1 MVLYRSTV
9 LILTCASCLSV
20 STGLAK
26 THTTSTPRIKI
37 GWITPIQVTAAI
49 ANSQKQRLPGTEVQ
63 KSDSKLQEQYIAKLQ
78 ESFDLANREKQKP
91 PPTPPP
97 AQSLKPGFL
106 KDFPGIAFILGLGVF
121 ALIAIFGGLF
131 YLLMRGSDSQE
142 EKEGNS
148 HLQATFTESDN
159 SNSASQQNYNNMR
172 EPSFLAKLDIVED
185 LIRELQTAEPA
196 KRCRAIW
203 ELGQKG
209 DSRAVQPLVNL
220 MIDCDSKQRS
230 LILAALSEIGNR
242 TLTPINRAL
251 NVSLQDENP
260 EVRKNAIRD
269 LTRIY
274 ELVVQMS
281 HLLRYAVDDPNPEV
295 QETARWALERIGAI
309 RNLSISENPNQNSPQ
324 DK

>member
-1 MVLYRSTV
+1 MVLYRSTI
-9 LILTCASCLSV
+9 LILTCASCLSI
-20 STGLAK
+20 SPSLAK
-26 THTTSTPRIKI
+26 THTTPTPRIKI
-37 GWITPIQVTAAI
+37 GWITPIQVKAT
-49 ANSQKQRLPGTEVQ
+49 NSQKQRLPGTEFQ
-63 KSDSKLQEQYIAKLQ
+63 KPDSKLQAQHIAKLQ
-78 ESFDLANREKQKP
+78 ESLDLPNREKQKP
-91 PPTPPP
+91 PSTPPP
-97 AQSLKPGFL
+97 AQSSKPGFL
-106 KDFPGIAFILGLGVF
+106 KDFSGMAFILGLGVF
-121 ALIAIFGGLF
+121 TLIAVFGGLF

-148 HLQATFTESDN
+148 HLQATFTESDFK
-159 SNSASQQNYNNMR
+159 SASQQNHNNMG
-172 EPSFLAKLDIVED
+172 ESSFLAKLDIVED

-196 KRCRAIW
+196 KRYRVIW

-220 MIDCDSKQRS
+220 MVDCDSKQRS

-309 RNLSISENPNQNSPQ
+309 RNLSISENPNQKSPQ